1 MPNSRLFLFV
11 FLFSSC
17 AVQASITPYFD
28 KDDWLS
34 ALPSADFKL
43 EAFDGDLTKFP
54 ANSIDNALDDI
65 TVSLLGGAGDPG
77 PTGLTGK
84 GFFQGEVD
92 SSGTDRLSLEF
103 GFENAFGFALE
114 GLQNDS
120 LSTPSNLSLGE
131 IAITIESES
140 WILKELTGQES
151 SDIPF
156 LGFVSDEA
164 INSFQFI
171 HARLLTNKGGARS
184 EEFYLDQLTLA
195 LAPSVLQT
203 PTGSS
208 PSSQVP
214 EPSVLLL
221 FFAGLFGLFSV
232 RSLRRNTMR

>member
-1 MPNSRLFLFV
+1 MPNFRPFLFI

-17 AVQASITPYFD
+17 AAQASITPYFD

-34 ALPSADFKL
+34 ALSSTDFEV
-43 EAFDGDLTKFP
+43 EAFNGDSTKFQ
-54 ANSIDNALDDI
+54 ANSVGNTLSDI
-65 TVSLLGGAGDPG
+65 TVSLLGGEGDPG
-77 PTGLTGK
+77 PTGMTGK

-92 SSGTDRLSLEF
+92 SSGADKLSIEI

-120 LSTPSNLSLGE
+120 LSNPGNLSLGE

-140 WILKELTGQES
+140 WVLKELTGQEK

-156 LGFVSDEA
+156 LGFVSDDA

-171 HARLLTNKGGARS
+171 HARLLTNKGGTS

-195 LAPSVLQT
+195 LAPEISQT
-203 PTGSS
+203 QPGSP
-208 PSSQVP
+208 PSGQVP
-214 EPSVLLL
+214 EPPIFLLL
-221 FFAGLFGLFSV
+221 VAGLMGLFSAK
-232 RSLRRNTMR
+232 SLRSNLR